1 MYTYQIYESDGYL
14 SYKLLIMNSPLL
26 CAMDY
31 ILITRTQFVKFYS
44 CSNLCFPTSG
54 CTCGSKRKK
63 ILNVARPWR
72 NGNILFCCYNSILL
86 CRESMYVS
94 LSYLILQDVRKARH
108 IRQTAIKIVTY
119 KFTNYT
125 YICLFLHIYQKS

>member
-1 MYTYQIYESDGYL
+1 MYTYQICKSDGYL
-14 SYKLLIMNSPLL
+14 SCRLLIMNSPLL

-31 ILITRTQFVKFYS
+31 ILITRTQFVKFYR

-72 NGNILFCCYNSILL
+72 NGNILFCCHNSILL
-86 CRESMYVS
+86 CRQSMYVS
-94 LSYLILQDVRKARH
+94 LSYLILQDVRKERH
-108 IRQTAIKIVTY
+108 IHQTAIEIVTC
-119 KFTNYT
+119 KFTNYIH
-125 YICLFLHIYQKS
+125 ICLFLHIYQKS